1 MSFIFRDP
9 FFDGFDDYF
18 MQSPFFS
25 KKWLADDKDNK
36 GKELKPRR
44 DLITPLSG
52 FGRMDVNEN
61 EKSYEIRVDVPGMD
75 KSELKMSVENHCL
88 VIEGERKEEKEEED
102 KTSKCH
108 FSERHFGQ
116 FHREV
121 SLPTNAD
128 VDNVAA
134 VYENGVL
141 KVSIPKK
148 ETTPAKKQITVN

>member
-18 MQSPFFS
+18 MQSPFCS
-25 KKWLADDKDNK
+25 RKWLADENE
-36 GKELKPRR
+36 GEKELKPRR

-52 FGRMDVNEN
+52 FGRMDVNEKD
-61 EKSYEIRVDVPGMD
+61 KSYEIRVDVPGMD
-75 KSELKMSVENHCL
+75 KSDLKMSLENHCL

-102 KTSKCH
+102 KKSKCH

-128 VDNVAA
+128 VDNVNA

-148 ETTPAKKQITVN
+148 ETTTAKKQITVN